1 MRASSEIDS
10 MPLVIF
16 RSKAAA
22 EITMFAENARRI
34 FEIIGRPESARGVI
48 TAEQVPDA
56 LQRLTAAVEQEKA
69 QQRQASAD
77 AANDDEPEGKA
88 AQARGVTFS
97 QRAFPLI
104 EMLRA
109 AQKKKADVTWGA

>member
-1 MRASSEIDS
+1 

-22 EITMFAENARRI
+22 DITMFAESARRI
-34 FEIIGRPESARGVI
+34 FEVIGRPESARGVI

-56 LQRLTAAVEQEKA
+56 LQRLTAAVDQEKA
-69 QQRQASAD
+69 QLRAD
-77 AANDDEPEGKA
+77 AASDEPESKGVS
-88 AQARGVTFS
+88 ARGVTFS
-97 QRAFPLI
+97 QRAFPLM

-109 AQKKKADVTWGA
+109 AQKKNADVTWGA

>member
-1 MRASSEIDS
+1 

-22 EITMFAENARRI
+22 DITMFAENARRI

-48 TAEQVPDA
+48 TTEQVPDA
-56 LQRLTAAVEQEKA
+56 LQRLTAAVEQENA
-69 QQRQASAD
+69 QHREASVD
-77 AANDDEPEGKA
+77 AGHDEPESKA

-104 EMLRA
+104 EMLRT
-109 AQKKKADVTWGA
+109 AQKKNVDVTWGA

>member
-1 MRASSEIDS
+1 MPARNEVTP

-22 EITMFAENARRI
+22 DITMFAENARRI

-48 TAEQVPDA
+48 TANQVPDA
-56 LQRLTAAVEQEKA
+56 LQRLTTAVEQEKA
-69 QQRQASAD
+69 QFRAASANAD
-77 AANDDEPEGKA
+77 HDEPEGKGS
-88 AQARGVTFS
+88 QARGVTFS

-109 AQKKKADVTWGA
+109 AQKKNADVTWGA

>member
-1 MRASSEIDS
+1 

-22 EITMFAENARRI
+22 DITMFAENARRI
-34 FEIIGRPESARGVI
+34 FEIIGRPESTRGVI
-48 TAEQVPDA
+48 TADQVPDA
-56 LQRLTAAVEQEKA
+56 LQRLTTAVDEEK
-69 QQRQASAD
+69 RQHREASAD
-77 AANDDEPEGKA
+77 AGNDEPEGKVT
-88 AQARGVTFS
+88 QARGVTFS

-109 AQKKKADVTWGA
+109 AQRKSADVTWGA

>member
-1 MRASSEIDS
+1 

-34 FEIIGRPESARGVI
+34 FEVIGRPESARGVI

-56 LQRLTAAVEQEKA
+56 LQRLTAAVEQEKT
-69 QQRQASAD
+69 QQREASAD
-77 AANDDEPEGKA
+77 AANDEPEGKA

-109 AQKKKADVTWGA
+109 AQKKNADVTWGA

>member
-1 MRASSEIDS
+1 

-22 EITMFAENARRI
+22 DITMFAENARRI
-34 FEIIGRPESARGVI
+34 FEVIGRPESARGVI

-56 LQRLTAAVEQEKA
+56 LQRLTAAVDQEKTQHRVA
-69 QQRQASAD
+69 ASAD
-77 AANDDEPEGKA
+77 ATNDEQEGKGSS
-88 AQARGVTFS
+88 ARGVTFS
-97 QRAFPLI
+97 QRAFPLM

-109 AQKKKADVTWGA
+109 AQKKNADVTWGA

>member
-1 MRASSEIDS
+1 MA
-10 MPLVIF
+10 LVVF

-48 TAEQVPDA
+48 TAEQGADA
-56 LQRLTAAVEQEKA
+56 LQRLNAAVEQEKEH
-69 QQRQASAD
+69 QRSAPEASAD
-77 AANDDEPEGKA
+77 EKTGASG
-88 AQARGVTFS
+88 ARGVTFS

-109 AQKKKADVTWGA
+109 AQKKGADVTWG

>member
-1 MRASSEIDS
+1 MPASSEIDT

-22 EITMFAENARRI
+22 DITMFAENARRI

-69 QQRQASAD
+69 QHREALAD
-77 AANDDEPEGKA
+77 AGNDEPGSKVS
-88 AQARGVTFS
+88 QARGVTFS

-109 AQKKKADVTWGA
+109 AQKKNADVTWGA

>member
-1 MRASSEIDS
+1 MA
-10 MPLVIF
+10 LVIF

-22 EITMFAENARRI
+22 DIIMFGENARRI
-34 FEIIGRPESARGVI
+34 FEIIGRPESPRGVI
-48 TAEQVPDA
+48 TVEQVPDA
-56 LQRLTAAVEQEKA
+56 LQRLTAAVEQDKGQQSAAPTQEKSEESTT
-69 QQRQASAD
+69 Q
-77 AANDDEPEGKA
+77 G

-109 AQKKKADVTWGA
+109 AQKKNADVTWGA

>member
-1 MRASSEIDS
+1 MPASKEIDA

-22 EITMFAENARRI
+22 DITMFAESARRI

-69 QQRQASAD
+69 QHKDASAD
-77 AANDDEPEGKA
+77 AGNDEPDGRVT
-88 AQARGVTFS
+88 QARGVTFS

-109 AQKKKADVTWGA
+109 AQKKNADVTWGA

>member
-1 MRASSEIDS
+1 MA
-10 MPLVIF
+10 LVVF

-48 TAEQVPDA
+48 TAAQVPDA
-56 LQRLTAAVEQEKA
+56 LQRLTAAVAEEREQHRLA
-69 QQRQASAD
+69 AGVSAD
-77 AANDDEPEGKA
+77 DESDSKGMS
-88 AQARGVTFS
+88 ARGVTFG

-109 AQKKKADVTWGA
+109 AQKKGADVTWGA

>member
-1 MRASSEIDS
+1 

-22 EITMFAENARRI
+22 DITMFAENARRI
-34 FEIIGRPESARGVI
+34 FEVIGRPESARGVI

-56 LQRLTAAVEQEKA
+56 LQRLTAAVDQEKA
-69 QQRQASAD
+69 QHRAASAD
-77 AANDDEPEGKA
+77 AANDEPEGQGTA
-88 AQARGVTFS
+88 ARGVTFS
-97 QRAFPLI
+97 QRAFPLM

-109 AQKKKADVTWGA
+109 AQKKNADVTWGA

>member
-1 MRASSEIDS
+1 MPASSESDV

-16 RSKAAA
+16 RSKVAAD
-22 EITMFAENARRI
+22 ITMFAENARRI

-48 TAEQVPDA
+48 TADQVADA
-56 LQRLTAAVEQEKA
+56 LQRLTAAVDEEKR
-69 QQRQASAD
+69 QQREASAD
-77 AANDDEPEGKA
+77 AGSDEPESKVS
-88 AQARGVTFS
+88 QARGVTFS

-109 AQKKKADVTWGA
+109 AQKKNADVTWGA

>member
-1 MRASSEIDS
+1 MA
-10 MPLVIF
+10 LVIF

-22 EITMFAENARRI
+22 EITMFAESARRI

-48 TAEQVPDA
+48 TADQIPDA
-56 LQRLTAAVEQEKA
+56 LQRLTTAVEQDKA
-69 QQRQASAD
+69 QQSASAD
-77 AANDDEPEGKA
+77 AADDEVASKGL
-88 AQARGVTFS
+88 QARGVTFS

-109 AQKKKADVTWGA
+109 AQKKGADVTWGA

>member
-1 MRASSEIDS
+1 MPASSEIDA

-34 FEIIGRPESARGVI
+34 FEVIGRPESARGVI

-56 LQRLTAAVEQEKA
+56 LQRLTAAVEHEKA
-69 QQRQASAD
+69 QPKAASTD
-77 AANDDEPEGKA
+77 AANDEPEGKA
-88 AQARGVTFS
+88 VQARGVTFS

-109 AQKKKADVTWGA
+109 AQKKSADVTWGA